1 MDVVQKDIESL
12 VPYYQNP
19 RIIPEKAIEECAKS
33 IKTHGMQQAI
43 CIDKDNVIVA
53 GHTRLLACKKLK
65 MKKVPCVIY
74 EDTPEKINAYRL
86 ADNKVGELTSWEDD
100 FLTKELKALEDID
113 LNVAGFNIEEESFD
127 KLDDLISDDIKLD
140 EVGFN
145 AKDISN
151 QVPLIFYFE
160 KEQRETVMECI
171 ESIRRDLH
179 LDTKAQALLELV
191 RRYKIDTD

>member
-1 MDVVQKDIESL
+1 
-12 VPYYQNP
+12 
-19 RIIPEKAIEECAKS
+19 
-33 IKTHGMQQAI
+33 
-43 CIDKDNVIVA
+43 
-53 GHTRLLACKKLK
+53 
-65 MKKVPCVIY
+65 
-74 EDTPEKINAYRL
+74 
-86 ADNKVGELTSWEDD
+86 
-100 FLTKELKALEDID
+100 
-113 LNVAGFNIEEESFD
+113 
-127 KLDDLISDDIKLD
+127 LISDDIKLD